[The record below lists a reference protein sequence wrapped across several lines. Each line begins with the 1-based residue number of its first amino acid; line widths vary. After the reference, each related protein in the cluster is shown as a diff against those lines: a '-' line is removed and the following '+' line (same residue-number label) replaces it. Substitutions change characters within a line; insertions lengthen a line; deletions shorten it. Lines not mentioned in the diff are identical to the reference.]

1 MHTSNQEE
9 IVRAAPSIGDLV
21 RVRTRLHLVEDVTA
35 AQQDGEGT
43 VVRLRCIDDDAL
55 QSQDVVVWEAEPDA
69 ELMDSDHWVRSIH
82 GFDQPATFAAFLH
95 TQRWQSVQAD
105 SQQLRVQ
112 APFRAGIELKWYQ
125 LEPLRRALA
134 LPRVTLFIADD
145 VGLGKTI
152 EAGLI
157 MRELLCRQ
165 RLRRIVV
172 AAPANVCEQWVEE
185 MEDKFGL
192 SFQIYDAEWIEAS
205 RRRHGYQVNPWRLH
219 TRFVISH
226 ERLRMEAYSQP
237 LEDWL
242 ERSGEA
248 GLASMLVLDEAHHAA
263 PSGDSASADTGNLL
277 QTIERLA
284 PRFEHR
290 LFLSATPHNGYG
302 RSFAKLLHLLD
313 EHRFPPNEPV
323 PEEPAAKA
331 EFIKRLRQVFV
342 RRLKVDLRE
351 LADSD
356 DPLPER
362 EIVRHDIAAAAAS
375 AEMRLPELIRDYNEA
390 RRAQAVAAG
399 TKGDV
404 KNLVGLVGK
413 ILLKRALSSSF
424 AFLSTLRAHRAR
436 LLGQA
441 DQAEAWTEQEAGE
454 TAQEG
459 KKARAANRKLKD
471 VLPLLPEQ
479 LDQLAQ
485 METLAAQAGRQ
496 MDPKVQ
502 RFVRWLN
509 EELCPGLAEARPGA
523 VWNQRRVIVFSEY
536 VDTIHL
542 IQSQLEPLVFATDQG
557 RSRLALITGEDTA
570 LRDRTRIRDLFN
582 ADPTHNPVR
591 ILLCTD
597 AAREGINLQRH
608 CADVFHFDLPWNPAR
623 LEQRNGRIDRF
634 GQPSPVVRCHYFEFA
649 GRPIDEVLRRLIEK
663 TTRIAGQGVDLAPLI
678 ARSTAQAMDKAVF
691 RQTVADLARELQEE
705 QLPERERKAVE
716 RALKDARSR
725 ASELRVTKREMQQ
738 LIEASRE
745 AIGFA
750 PDALFRTIDAALA
763 LLGHPRLQSHQQEA
777 QAYAFPSL
785 DRQGVQG
792 PEWLAAIDALR
803 PKRDPDVPAHDPAW
817 RAQPPRPVVFQADPS
832 KKPGEVVHLHLEHA
846 VVRRLL
852 GRFMA
857 QGFVRDQLHRACIL
871 RSTHAVPRVV
881 ALARLTLHSP
891 TGARLHDE
899 IVSVT
904 ADWLEPE
911 ERRGNKSLKP
921 HGRVKEALALLELD
935 VALAD
940 PGEFSAATRARLQA
954 TVAADLGSLR
964 EELERRA
971 LLAADEAAVALH
983 RDADHAANSTRAML
997 HDQMARL
1004 RQLIGD
1010 AEKQNPRLLD
1020 LMDSKVDV
1028 RGNVKSWTAQLDR
1041 ISQGDL
1047 DRLPDQVRTAAKV
1060 VQRRIQPIGVVYLWP
1075 RMG

>member
-1 MHTSNQEE
+1 MQQPIALEPNRGT
-9 IVRAAPSIGDLV
+9 PSIGDLV
-21 RVRTRLHLVEDVTA
+21 RVRTRLHLVEDVTTS
-35 AQQDGEGT
+35 QQAGEST

-69 ELMDSDHWVRSIH
+69 ELLDGEQWGQAVT
-82 GFDQPATFAAFLH
+82 GFDNPATFAAFLH

-192 SFQIYDAEWIEAS
+192 SFQIYDAEWIESA

-226 ERLRMEAYSQP
+226 ERLRMESYSQP

-248 GLASMLVLDEAHHAA
+248 GLGTMLVLDEAHHAA
-263 PSGDSASADTGNLL
+263 PSGDNASADQGNLL
-277 QTIERLA
+277 QTVERLA

-323 PEEPAAKA
+323 PDDPDEKA
-331 EFIKRLRQVFV
+331 EFLRRLKQVFV

-351 LADSD
+351 MGDSD

-362 EIVRHDIAAAAAS
+362 RIVAHQLHVPAGVAELVLPDLIA
-375 AEMRLPELIRDYNEA
+375 DYNEA
-390 RRAQAVAAG
+390 RRAQAVAQSL
-399 TKGDV
+399 KGDV

-413 ILLKRALSSSF
+413 ILLKRALSSSY
-424 AFLSTLRAHRAR
+424 AFLATLRAHRAR
-436 LLGQA
+436 LLGEVE
-441 DQAEAWTEQEAGE
+441 QAETWIDAEAGE
-454 TAQEG
+454 SAQEG
-459 KKARAANRKLKD
+459 KKARTDTKKLRD
-471 VLPLLPEQ
+471 TLPLLPEQ
-479 LDQLAQ
+479 LQQLTR
-485 METLAAQAGRQ
+485 METLAEAACRHT
-496 MDPKVQ
+496 DPKVAH
-502 RFVRWLN
+502 FMRWLADH
-509 EELCPGLAEARPGA
+509 LCPGLLNDKPGA
-523 VWNQRRVIVFSEY
+523 RWNDRRVIVFSEY
-536 VDTIHL
+536 VDTIHM
-542 IQSQLEPLVFATDQG
+542 IRSQLERVVLVSDNG
-557 RSRLALITGEDTA
+557 RARIALITGQDA
-570 LRDRTRIRDLFN
+570 DLRERTKIRDLFN
-582 ADPTHNPVR
+582 ADPRHNPVR

-597 AAREGINLQRH
+597 AAREGINLQRQ

-634 GQPSPVVRCHYFEFA
+634 GQPSSEVRCHYFEFA
-649 GRPIDEVLRRLIEK
+649 GRPIDDVLKRLIEK
-663 TTRIAGQGVDLAPLI
+663 TQRIAGQGVDLAPLI
-678 ARSTAQAMDKAVF
+678 AQSTAEAMKKAVF
-691 RQTVADLARELQEE
+691 RYTVGDLTDELDREE
-705 QLPERERKAVE
+705 LPARERKAVE
-716 RALKDARSR
+716 RALRDARTR
-725 ASELRVTKREMQQ
+725 ASELRANKREMQQ
-738 LIEASRE
+738 LIEKSRE

-763 LLGHPRLQSHQQEA
+763 LLGHARLQQDGNASGT
-777 QAYAFPSL
+777 YTFPQL
-785 DRQGVQG
+785 DRVGVQG
-792 PEWLAAIDALR
+792 PEWVSAMDALR
-803 PKRDPDVPAHDPAW
+803 PRRDPDLLPNDPAW
-817 RAQPPRPVVFQADPS
+817 RALPPRPVVFQADPS
-832 KKPGEVVHLHLEHA
+832 KKPGDVVHLHLEHA

-852 GRFMA
+852 GRFVA

-871 RSTHAVPRVV
+871 RSSHAIPRVA

-899 IVSVT
+899 IVAVT

-911 ERRGNKSLKP
+911 ERKGSKHLRP
-921 HGRVKEALALLELD
+921 HGSTKEALTMQELE
-935 VALAD
+935 VALAEVGD
-940 PGEFSAATRARLQA
+940 VSAGVRQRLQGA
-954 TVAADLGSLR
+954 ISADLHDLRTELEQRALQAADLA
-964 EELERRA
+964 E
-971 LLAADEAAVALH
+971 VALA
-983 RDADHAANSTRAML
+983 RDAEDAAQATHAML
-997 HDQMARL
+997 RDQMARL
-1004 RQLIGD
+1004 RRLIADG
-1010 AEKQNPRLLD
+1010 EKQNPRLLD
-1020 LMDSKVDV
+1020 LMDGRADV
-1028 RGNVKSWTAQLDR
+1028 RSHIRSWEKQLDR
-1041 ISQGDL
+1041 IAASDL
-1047 DRLPDQVRTAAKV
+1047 ERLPEQVRSAAKV
-1060 VQRRIQPIGVVYLWP
+1060 MQRRIAPVGVVYLWP